1 MKDRRATHNTGFASG
16 EVVCCNRAL
25 GFYYTFVLAE
35 RVGLLYPP
43 ERKARNRYVQFTPT
57 AMKTILILTFFY
69 LNVTYCFSQK
79 QFTLHSSIGSTIVKI
94 NGIEYQADSI
104 GTKIRTNY
112 PKFDTL
118 VFLRDAPNINRPII
132 CNFKP
137 DTVYTISV
145 ACCGSLDIIPASK
158 FKNDSLSIWDFE
170 EDFDKIQNQL
180 MDKPFI
186 SIRTNGNHKDSIYAW
201 HADAACMTEHKL
213 INSTLWRLGIPPK
226 CFYWNNITTIQFFTT
241 DEKIAK
247 HEETDLE
254 DFLQIKNI
262 VELSSISFRLFD
274 NERFVITYDE
284 KNKSV
289 KLEYE

>member
-1 MKDRRATHNTGFASG
+1 MKALSITAVWRNGGFSASYDSF
-16 EVVCCNRAL
+16 VVAVSAIFRLNICAKNPPLRQA
-25 GFYYTFVLAE
+25 AE
-35 RVGLLYPP
+35 R
-43 ERKARNRYVQFTPT
+43 YVPFKTT
-57 AMKTILILTFFY
+57 VMKTALILTILY
-69 LNVTYCFSQK
+69 SNVTYCFSQK
-79 QFTLHSSIGSTIVKI
+79 QFTLNSSIGTTTVKI
-94 NGIEYQADSI
+94 NGIQYQADSI
-104 GTKIRTNY
+104 GVKIKTNY

-118 VFLRDAPNINRPII
+118 TFIENAPNINIPII

-137 DTVYTISV
+137 DSAYSISV

-170 EDFDKIQNQL
+170 KDFNKIQNQL

-186 SIRTNGNHKDSIYAW
+186 SIRTKRNPKNSIYAW

-241 DEKIAK
+241 DEKMAK

-254 DFLQIKNI
+254 EFLQIKNI

-274 NERFVITYDE
+274 NEKFVITYDE
-284 KNKSV
+284 NKSSI